1 MYGRKLGSINIVLF
15 QVFIKMKGK
24 YQFFSVYSKFV
35 TGYHVQIMP
44 IFDCLVC
51 GPDEGWTQT
60 QSKLSSS
67 NCLCV
72 CEECK
77 KLVDIK
83 I

>member
-51 GPDEGWTQT
+51 GPDEG
-60 QSKLSSS
+60 
-67 NCLCV
+67 
-72 CEECK
+72 
-77 KLVDIK
+77 
-83 I
+83 